1 MISFGVASTLGVPDS
16 ARWKFPPR
24 GGEGRIEVKKKGGVG
39 GEGARNRGENTGGK
53 GEQHA
58 LWSQT
63 RQRLKAVAY
72 RSGCALSM
80 SQAMT
85 KALGPWDS
93 LTLVLA
99 EFVRLRPLV
108 AGLQRVVRL
117 LRQVVGGR
125 GNVHSGRRGLP
136 RLVVAAPGVQ
146 EGRRGG

>member
-1 MISFGVASTLGVPDS
+1 M
-16 ARWKFPPR
+16 
-24 GGEGRIEVKKKGGVG
+24 KKKGGG
-39 GEGARNRGENTGGK
+39 GGARNRGENTGGK

-63 RQRLKAVAY
+63 RQRLKAVAC
-72 RSGCALSM
+72 RSGCASSM

-85 KALGPWDS
+85 KGLGPWDN